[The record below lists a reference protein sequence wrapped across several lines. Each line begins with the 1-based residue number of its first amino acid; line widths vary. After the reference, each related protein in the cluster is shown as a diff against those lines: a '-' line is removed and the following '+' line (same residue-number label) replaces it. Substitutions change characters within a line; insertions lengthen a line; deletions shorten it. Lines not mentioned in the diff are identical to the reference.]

1 MEQLTAPLQK
11 RTVAFQKYLL
21 GRRRIVE
28 TVLSKINLPNCP
40 PRHRRLDKFS
50 TSLLSGLAA
59 YMPM

>member
-40 PRHRRLDKFS
+40 RDIG
-50 TSLLSGLAA
+50 GLISFPLPSYRA
-59 YMPM
+59 